1 MYRLLDSAKKDITCA
16 NQVQTNIFPDLVAA
30 RYVRLL
36 VSTSLRWVGH
46 DTKCFR

>member
-1 MYRLLDSAKKDITCA
+1 MLCIVKLRYNNLCYT
-16 NQVQTNIFPDLVAA
+16 QVQTNIFPDLVAA